1 MCFLLILVAISPR
14 LALAFLWLF
23 TNDVDRAFD
32 NILVPFIGLLFL
44 PMTTL
49 MYVLVWDPAGMTGA
63 EWFWVAIGLLIDI
76 LVTGGLPGA
85 RRRRA
90 RREAY

>member
-1 MCFLLILVAISPR
+1 MCLLLLLTAISPR
-14 LALAFLWLF
+14 LALFALWLF
-23 TNDVDRAFD
+23 TDLVDRAFD
-32 NILVPFIGLLFL
+32 NALVPFIGLLFL

-49 MYVLVWDPAGMTGA
+49 MYALVWDPAGLTGG
-63 EWFWVAIGLLIDI
+63 EWFWVAMGLVID
-76 LVTGGLPGA
+76 LTVTGGLPGA

>member
-1 MCFLLILVAISPR
+1 MCLLLLLVAISPR
-14 LALAFLWLF
+14 LALVVLWLF
-23 TNDVDRAFD
+23 SNYVDRAFD
-32 NILVPFIGLLFL
+32 NVIVPFIGLTFL

-49 MYVLVWDPAGMTGA
+49 MYVLVWDPAGLTGG
-63 EWFWVAIGLLIDI
+63 EWFWVAMGLLIDI
-76 LVTGGLPGA
+76 TVTGGLPGA